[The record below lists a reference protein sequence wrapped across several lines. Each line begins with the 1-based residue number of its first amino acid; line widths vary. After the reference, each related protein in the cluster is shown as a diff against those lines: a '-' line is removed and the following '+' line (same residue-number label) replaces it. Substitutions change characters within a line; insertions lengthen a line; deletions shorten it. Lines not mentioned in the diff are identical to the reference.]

1 MAAAVTALQPLKLP
15 SGPSPVTTE
24 QKYWRSF
31 RSQQLI
37 PSPQSNPIT
46 HISFPSTTQ
55 QNLASPASETF
66 AVTSGNKVQIFSSRT
81 RKLAKTISRFGV
93 DDTAHCGEI
102 RRDGRVLVAAGD
114 TGAIQVFDV
123 NSRAILKTW
132 KEHKQPVWTTKWSLT
147 DLTTLMSASDDRTV
161 RLWDLP
167 SQDSVTTFTGHQDYV
182 RSGAFMPGHNSN
194 LVATGSYDQTVRLWD
209 PRTSD
214 RAVMIFKHAA
224 PVENVL
230 PLPSGMTLLA
240 AADNQLSVLDLIA
253 AKPLQL
259 LKSHQKTITSLC
271 LASSSTRVVTG
282 GLDGHVK
289 MFDTIGWSVVA
300 GSKYSSPILALSI
313 ITSGAHQEDRHLAV
327 GMQSGILS
335 LRTRLA
341 GQQKVQEKERQ
352 KEMQALMDGKI
363 EDYDKKVARKR
374 PQGIEKRLRGI
385 HYDGHGADIVVEG
398 NERRRQKKIPAWD
411 KALRKTQ
418 YAKALDLV
426 LCEDV
431 STLHCL
437 KVCPF
442 STGYI
447 FAYKDSSL
455 TRNNSRHRHRWFLL
469 CSLHCAIGPP
479 SEPH

>member
-1 MAAAVTALQPLKLP
+1 MYRTCKSYINNVKYILNVYEWIFQNSMAASVTALQPLKLP
-15 SGPSPVTTE
+15 SGPSPVTAE

-31 RSQQLI
+31 RSQELI
-37 PSPQSNPIT
+37 PTPQSNPVT
-46 HISFPSTTQ
+46 HISFPSITP
-55 QNLASPASETF
+55 QNLAIPPPETF
-66 AVTSGNKVQIFSSRT
+66 AVTSGNKIQTFSTRT
-81 RKLAKTISRFGV
+81 RKLTKTISRFGV
-93 DDTAHCGEI
+93 DDAAHSGEI

-132 KEHKQPVWTTKWSLT
+132 KEHKQPVWTTKWSHG
-147 DLTTLMSASDDRTV
+147 DLTRLMSTSDDRTV

-167 SQDSVTTFTGHQDYV
+167 SQESVTTFTGHQDYV
-182 RSGAFMPGHNSN
+182 RSGCFLPGHNSN
-194 LVATGSYDQTVRLWD
+194 LIATGSYDQTVRLWD
-209 PRTSD
+209 CRTSD
-214 RAVMIFKHAA
+214 RAVLIFKHAA

-230 PLPSGMTLLA
+230 SLPSGMTILA

-253 AKPLQL
+253 AKPLHL

-271 LASSSTRVVTG
+271 MASNGTRVVTG

-289 MFDTIGWSVVA
+289 VFDTTGWSVVA
-300 GSKYSSPILALSI
+300 GSKYPSPILSLSI
-313 ITSGAHQEDRHLAV
+313 ITSGAQQEDRHLAV
-327 GMQSGILS
+327 GMQSGLLS

-363 EDYDKKVARKR
+363 EDYDKRVAKKR

-385 HYDGHGADIVVEG
+385 HYDGHGADIIVEG
-398 NERRRQKKIPAWD
+398 NERRRQNKIPPWD
-411 KALRKTQ
+411 RALRRTQ

-431 STLHCL
+431 SILHSWESAPAL
-437 KVCPF
+437 RITPLAGRLF
-442 STGYI
+442 
-447 FAYKDSSL
+447 
-455 TRNNSRHRHRWFLL
+455 R
-469 CSLHCAIGPP
+469 
-479 SEPH
+479 